1 MRKKFRKIKI
11 HKNKKQRKNK
21 NLSIEIVILSKVIK
35 INIII
40 FISILLVKCLFSKKT
55 LNYNYIH
62 LAVNFDNKYLYP
74 CIVYLTS
81 LLCNKAKSTFYK
93 ISYINRK

>member
-1 MRKKFRKIKI
+1 M
-11 HKNKKQRKNK
+11 
-21 NLSIEIVILSKVIK
+21 
-35 INIII
+35 
-40 FISILLVKCLFSKKT
+40 FSKKT

-81 LLCNKAKSTFYK
+81 LLCNKAKSSFYIIHILTGNNIINGTFDK
-93 ISYINRK
+93 INKTIETFGKNSSNVSYYNLGD